1 MAETGRA
8 AAARG
13 AEEGCRGG
21 EEEAEAPGGGGE
33 AGAPAPPQLTQ
44 GLALGASR
52 GPAPLW
58 AGEEKR

>member
-1 MAETGRA
+1 MAEAGRA

-33 AGAPAPPQLTQ
+33 GWAPAGSAAHARTGTERQVHS
-44 GLALGASR
+44 A
-52 GPAPLW
+52 
-58 AGEEKR
+58 